1 MTNPNTMSNTNQL
14 PDFSKMNKD
23 ELMKWFQNASQQKD
37 LDLAA
42 KYIDALKNV
51 DTKYS
56 TLDQAD
62 TNKMT
67 KAQLREFVKRQIGEI
82 RSSTD
87 EASKSKEEEMIR
99 LLEQLQDE
107 KASNHRIL
115 TDTPSLKEYYSLKRR
130 RNANLLKTI
139 DKLKEEP
146 DYPKNVL
153 IYAMGITSS
162 KYFGAGQAL
171 KRWWAK
177 LTRNWKAENIKDNI
191 ENLLQRC
198 QPEAGDSDW
207 KKAIKENI
215 LQAVRDAKDAYNR
228 KFQLQN
234 TF

>member
-1 MTNPNTMSNTNQL
+1 M
-14 PDFSKMNKD
+14 
-23 ELMKWFQNASQQKD
+23 
-37 LDLAA
+37 
-42 KYIDALKNV
+42 KNV

-171 KRWWAK
+171 KR
-177 LTRNWKAENIKDNI
+177 
-191 ENLLQRC
+191 
-198 QPEAGDSDW
+198 
-207 KKAIKENI
+207 
-215 LQAVRDAKDAYNR
+215 
-228 KFQLQN
+228 
-234 TF
+234 